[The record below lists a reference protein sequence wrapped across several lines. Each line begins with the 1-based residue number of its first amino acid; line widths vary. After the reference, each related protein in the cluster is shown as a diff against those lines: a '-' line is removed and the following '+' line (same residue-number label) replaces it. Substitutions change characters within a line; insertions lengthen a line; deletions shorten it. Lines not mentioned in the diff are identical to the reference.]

1 MNIQAKN
8 MKIFSSMKGKTK
20 IYRIKNEILSEVIWN
35 KQFNTI
41 TGAST

>member
-1 MNIQAKN
+1 
-8 MKIFSSMKGKTK
+8 MKFLRSIKGQTK

-41 TGAST
+41 MGASM